1 MKKLLLSDSY
11 RWYHRC
17 RQGLTEKSK
26 EKNAVVKYSNIE
38 KSHRQ
43 KKIRK
48 ARNEHAFIFTN
59 DLSECLA
66 MVEREDWEDVVSFA
80 GGSPADAADLLNI
93 RGVPGDA
100 RVLWGRS
107 EEEARAAYI
116 NWQKR
121 RSRKKAH

>member
-1 MKKLLLSDSY
+1 M
-11 RWYHRC
+11 
-17 RQGLTEKSK
+17 TEKSR

-66 MVEREDWEDVVSFA
+66 MVEREDWEDVISSA
-80 GGSPADAADLLNI
+80 GGNPADAADLLNI
-93 RGVPGDA
+93 REVPGDA

-107 EEEARAAYI
+107 KEEARAAYI

-121 RSRKKAH
+121 RSKKKAT